1 MANKES
7 IMMTIILDP
16 DEDIV
21 VCFTMLLPPG
31 LYQVTWSLY
40 NRLDSGK
47 SNYIYL
53 YKQVRWG
60 EMLLYTI
67 NDGEK
72 KKNSCCFNDDDGKIV
87 VCHNGTKSKRKT
99 SSLFISK
106 SAGE

>member
-1 MANKES
+1 
-7 IMMTIILDP
+7 MMTMILGR
-16 DEDIV
+16 DEDIF
-21 VCFTMLLPPG
+21 VCFSMLLPPG

-47 SNYIYL
+47 SNHIYL

-60 EMLLYTI
+60 EMLLCTI
-67 NDGEK
+67 NAMMK
-72 KKNSCCFNDDDGKIV
+72 RFFYDDDGGGKIV